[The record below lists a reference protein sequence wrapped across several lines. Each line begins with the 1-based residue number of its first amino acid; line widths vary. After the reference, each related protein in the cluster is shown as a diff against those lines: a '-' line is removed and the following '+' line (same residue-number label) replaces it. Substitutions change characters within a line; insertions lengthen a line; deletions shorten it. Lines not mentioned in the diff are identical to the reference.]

1 MKHTFLR
8 SVILTLSL
16 LIGGSE
22 FLFSSDKSLSTFLFA
37 LKSNIN
43 PLEISKTR
51 NSLTVDNSSIQNFID
66 THDIENIEPWLMG
79 ANENDFDGNVYLI
92 GGYDSNCSNINEMYN
107 IDNDSWSTKSSMTYS
122 RNYVKGGVINNKVYL
137 MGGTCGGINSDFTYN
152 EVYDP
157 SMD

>member
-22 FLFSSDKSLSTFLFA
+22 FLFSSDKSMSTYLFD

-79 ANENDFDGNVYLI
+79 ANENDFDGNVYLNRIYRVYI
-92 GGYDSNCSNINEMYN
+92 GENRSD
-107 IDNDSWSTKSSMTYS
+107 IDYLIST
-122 RNYVKGGVINNKVYL
+122 
-137 MGGTCGGINSDFTYN
+137 
-152 EVYDP
+152 
-157 SMD
+157 MD